1 MKAEERLKVGRLV
14 GSNLKYY
21 INKAGMSQQSF
32 ADKLGMSTSQLS
44 HYVVGDRLPD
54 LMMTKKILKGL
65 GITFDQLVATDE
77 EQKEI
82 IFKETYKDARLI
94 GLKRTVKKLEDEI
107 KSLKKKNE
115 ELKNQQTRRVNI
127 NDYPETKP
135 DDDYEMYKF
144 IAESLTY
151 RDFLRYK
158 KDYEAHRK

>member
-21 INKAGMSQQSF
+21 INKAGMSQQTF
-32 ADKLGMSTSQLS
+32 ADKLGMSASQLS

-115 ELKNQQTRRVNI
+115 ELKNQKSRRVNI
-127 NDYPETKP
+127 NDYPNSNDE
-135 DDDYEMYKF
+135 DYEMYKY
-144 IAESLTY
+144 IAQSLPY
-151 RDFLRYK
+151 RDYLRYK
-158 KDYEAHRK
+158 EDYESQRK

>member
-21 INKAGMSQQSF
+21 INKAGMSQQTF

-115 ELKNQQTRRVNI
+115 ELKNQKSRRVNI
-127 NDYPETKP
+127 NDYPNSNDE
-135 DDDYEMYKF
+135 DYEMYKY
-144 IAESLTY
+144 IAQSLPY
-151 RDFLRYK
+151 RDYLRYK
-158 KDYEAHRK
+158 EDYESQRK

>member
-21 INKAGMSQQSF
+21 INKAGMSQQTF

-115 ELKNQQTRRVNI
+115 ELKNQKSRRVNI
-127 NDYPETKP
+127 GDYPNANGE
-135 DDDYEMYKF
+135 DYDKYKY
-144 IAESLTY
+144 IAQSLPY
-151 RDFLRYK
+151 RDFKRYEA
-158 KDYEAHRK
+158 DYEAHRK

>member
-21 INKAGMSQQSF
+21 INKAGMSQQTF

-54 LMMTKKILKGL
+54 LMITKKILKGL

-115 ELKNQQTRRVNI
+115 ELKNQKSRRVNI
-127 NDYPETKP
+127 NDYQENNH
-135 DDDYEMYKF
+135 DDYDMYKY
-144 IAESLTY
+144 IAQSLPY
-151 RDFLRYK
+151 RNYLRYK
-158 KDYEAHRK
+158 QDYEAHKK

>member
-21 INKAGMSQQSF
+21 INKAGMSQQTF

-94 GLKRTVKKLEDEI
+94 GLKRKVKKLEDEI

-115 ELKNQQTRRVNI
+115 ELNNQHQRRVNI
-127 NDYPETKP
+127 NDYPNSNDEDYDMYKYIAQSLP
-135 DDDYEMYKF
+135 YRDYLNYKSDYE
-144 IAESLTY
+144 SQ
-151 RDFLRYK
+151 
-158 KDYEAHRK
+158 RK

>member
-21 INKAGMSQQSF
+21 INKGGMSQQSF
-32 ADKLGMSTSQLS
+32 GDKLGMSTSQLS

>member
-21 INKAGMSQQSF
+21 INKAGMSQQTF
-32 ADKLGMSTSQLS
+32 ADRMGMSTSQLS

-54 LMMTKKILKGL
+54 LMITKKILKGL

-135 DDDYEMYKF
+135 DDDYDMYKY
-144 IAESLTY
+144 IAQSLSY
-151 RDFLRYK
+151 RDFQRYK